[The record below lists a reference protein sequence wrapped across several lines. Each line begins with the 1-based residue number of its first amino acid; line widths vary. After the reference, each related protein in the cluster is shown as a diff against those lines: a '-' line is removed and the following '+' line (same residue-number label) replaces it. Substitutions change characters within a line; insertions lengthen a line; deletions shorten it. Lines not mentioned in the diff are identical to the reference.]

1 MPTTAVRLPGS
12 PTPEPSPSSTS
23 RSTWARQRRPVRCG
37 HPATSPPSK
46 TWAPVHH
53 HSRLRSPGPSASGTS
68 PLKPELQTRR
78 TCGSAHLP
86 RALSPPAPRSPK
98 TKPSPRPAP
107 TRRGRP
113 VHRPRGSR
121 RAERPDLDSSTRD
134 RRGTANR
141 AEGGSSTC
149 SGVAVL
155 TRGHR
160 ACPCR
165 VTLSRARR
173 EIRQAGPRRE
183 IRSHQHGSSPHR
195 GARSTR

>member
-1 MPTTAVRLPGS
+1 MPTAAVRLPGL

-23 RSTWARQRRPVRCG
+23 RSTRARQRRPVRCG

-53 HSRLRSPGPSASGTS
+53 RSWLTSPGPSASGTS

-78 TCGSAHLP
+78 TCGSAHSP
-86 RALSPPAPRSPK
+86 RRFHRPHQDHQ
-98 TKPSPRPAP
+98 KPSPVRVPAP

-113 VHRPRGSR
+113 VHRPRGCW
-121 RAERPDLDSSTRD
+121 RAERPDLDASTRD

-141 AEGGSSTC
+141 AEGGSCTC

-160 ACPCR
+160 ARPCR
-165 VTLSRARR
+165 VTLSRAGR